1 MEILITGALPPKRIA
16 EALIKEIPQD
26 SAFIK
31 RLQQHKAT
39 LHQLDSE
46 LIGCTPAEY
55 YRVQQQE
62 FSPTAGQRY
71 VDAIPA
77 LDYQNKKIEDN
88 HGIYT
93 LALCNIHI
101 DFQSTRLFPSHEL
114 QITKEQSL
122 ALFEAVKY
130 LFADKKIK
138 LIAIN
143 VDHWVISLPQSLV
156 HNISSP
162 NLLSYQA
169 LHDYWPKEE
178 SNQALRQLLN
188 EVQMLWHEHPVNQ
201 TRKEQG
207 LREINSPWI
216 YGGAHPKQIEAQPS
230 YPYAIIST
238 LEQAYRNEDWG
249 RWLDLLPQ
257 LEKDIKTIQSP
268 QYHQA
273 RAEAAARAN
282 NPFNSLKP
290 GQEESEPHPD
300 IFYRGQNQ
308 AQNTKKEPS
317 FLLAGYDQ
325 LIKLEPLSF
334 WQRTVN
340 NFKNS
345 TDWKSWWH
353 QS

>member
-1 MEILITGALPPKRIA
+1 MEIIITGALPPKRVA
-16 EALIKEIPQD
+16 DALIKEIPQD

-39 LHQLDSE
+39 VHQLDSE

-55 YRVQQQE
+55 YQVQQQA
-62 FSPTAGQRY
+62 FDPIAGQRY
-71 VDAIPA
+71 ADAVPV
-77 LDYQNKKIEDN
+77 LDYQAERIDEY

-130 LFADKKIK
+130 LFAEKKIK

-143 VDHWVISLPQSLV
+143 ADHWVISLPQSFAGS
-156 HNISSP
+156 IATP
-162 NLLSYQA
+162 NLLSYKE
-169 LHDYWPKEE
+169 LHDYWPKEDK
-178 SNQALRQLLN
+178 NQSLRQLLN
-188 EVQMLWHEHPVNQ
+188 EIQMLWHGHAVNQ
-201 TRKEQG
+201 ARKAQG

-216 YGGAHPKQIEAQPS
+216 YGGVHPKQVQATPS
-230 YPYAIIST
+230 YPYAVINT
-238 LEQAYRNEDWG
+238 LEKAYRNENWAQ
-249 RWLDLLPQ
+249 WLDLLPQ
-257 LEKDIKTIQSP
+257 LEADIKTVQSA

-273 RAEAAARAN
+273 RAAAKAKAD

-290 GQEESEPHPD
+290 GQDESDTHAT
-300 IFYRGQNQ
+300 IIYRG
-308 AQNTKKEPS
+308 PS
-317 FLLAGYDQ
+317 EAAPKSTRFLLAGYDQ

-334 WQRTVN
+334 WQRTIN
-340 NFKNS
+340 HFKNS
-345 TDWKSWWH
+345 NDWKSWWH

>member
-1 MEILITGALPPKRIA
+1 MEIIITGALPPKRVA
-16 EALIKEIPQD
+16 KALINEIPRD

-39 LHQLDSE
+39 VHQLDSE

-55 YRVQQQE
+55 YQVQQQE
-62 FSPTAGQRY
+62 FSPIAGQRY
-71 VDAIPA
+71 ADAIPA
-77 LDYQNKKIEDN
+77 LDYQKQKIEDN

-143 VDHWVISLPQSLV
+143 ADHWVLSLPQSFAS
-156 HNISSP
+156 NIPSP
-162 NLLSYQA
+162 NLLSYKE
-169 LHDYWPKEE
+169 LHDYWPKED
-178 SNQALRQLLN
+178 SNQRLRQLLN
-188 EVQMLWHEHPVNQ
+188 EIQMLWHELPVNQ
-201 TRKEQG
+201 VRKDQG

-216 YGGAHPKQIEAQPS
+216 YGGVHPKQIQPEPS
-230 YPYAIIST
+230 YPYAIINT
-238 LEQAYRNEDWG
+238 LEHAFRNEDWAK
-249 RWLDLLPQ
+249 WLDLLPQ
-257 LEKDIKTIQSP
+257 LEEDIKTVQSP

-273 RAEAAARAN
+273 RAEAIAKAN
-282 NPFNSLKP
+282 NPFSSLKP
-290 GQEESEPHPD
+290 GQEESDPHPD
-300 IFYRGQNQ
+300 IIYRGQTQSAVKNS
-308 AQNTKKEPS
+308 T

-325 LIKLEPLSF
+325 LIKLEPLGF
-334 WQRTVN
+334 WQCTVN